1 MTGRLAAV
9 DRGIAATL
17 RWGCIAA
24 LFGMLALLSLGVAAR
39 AFPVFSMS
47 GYDEIIELLMAWLTF
62 AGAAAL
68 WREAALFR
76 VGLVE
81 ALLPAP
87 AARLVD
93 RLVAL
98 LMLGFALVFT
108 WQGWVFAAG
117 ALESVPFLGISK
129 QPWYAALPA
138 SGLLMVVY
146 AVAGLVGRV
155 APEARSA
162 GLSAQQESAI

>member
-1 MTGRLAAV
+1 MTFWLDVV
-9 DRGIAATL
+9 DRAVAATL

-39 AFPVFSMS
+39 VFPVFSMS
-47 GYDEIIELLMAWLTF
+47 GYDEIIELFMAWLTF
-62 AGAAAL
+62 GGAAAL

-81 ALLPAP
+81 ALFPAG
-87 AARLVD
+87 AARLIE
-93 RLVAL
+93 RMVAL

-117 ALESVPFLGISK
+117 ALESVPFLGVSK
-129 QPWYAALPA
+129 KPWYAALPA
-138 SGLLMVVY
+138 MGLLMVVY

-155 APEARSA
+155 APSA